1 MDIKVNEVED
11 SCTIINSESDD
22 RKKELEKTKTEIK
35 SLKSICKTLEDKK
48 SKLETKVVDLESRS
62 MRENLLF
69 YGIPEGDE
77 ILIRE

>member
-1 MDIKVNEVED
+1 MNDISSDN
-11 SCTIINSESDD
+11 DD
-22 RKKELEKTKTEIK
+22 RKKELEKNKTELK
-35 SLKSICKTLEDKK
+35 SLKSICRTLEDKN

-69 YGIPEGDE
+69 YGIPEGEPQDCE